1 MAEPIE
7 VILRELAQAQRRTEE
22 QIGELAK
29 AQVRTEERVGQLEAA
44 MERLAQA
51 QARTEERVGRLEAAV
66 ERLAQAQA
74 RTEERVGRLE
84 VAMEHLAQ
92 AQARTEERVG
102 RLEAAMERLAQA
114 QARTEERVGRLEAA
128 MERLAQ
134 AQARTEERV
143 EQLAQAQAR
152 TNGALRQ
159 LARQV
164 GRLSDQ
170 LGFGLEDI
178 AHVVLP
184 GYLERHHGIHIESFQ
199 RKFFTIGRK
208 LREINLYGEGRRN
221 RHKIIVLG
229 EVKSR
234 IFKREVE
241 QFARFAQRVEKQV
254 SEEVF
259 KLMFGYYVHPS
270 GSDSAKRHAIE
281 LIASYQR

>member
-1 MAEPIE
+1 
-7 VILRELAQAQRRTEE
+7 
-22 QIGELAK
+22 
-29 AQVRTEERVGQLEAA
+29 
-44 MERLAQA
+44 MERLVQA
-51 QARTEERVGRLEAAV
+51 QARTEERVGRLEVAM

-84 VAMEHLAQ
+84 VAME
-92 AQARTEERVG
+92 
-102 RLEAAMERLAQA
+102 RLAQA
-114 QARTEERVGRLEAA
+114 QARTEV
-128 MERLAQ
+128 
-134 AQARTEERV
+134 
-143 EQLAQAQAR
+143 
-152 TNGALRQ
+152 ALDQ

-184 GYLERHHGIHIESFQ
+184 GYLQRHHDIRIESFQ
-199 RKFFTIGRK
+199 RKFFPIGK
-208 LREINLYGEGRRN
+208 QLREINLYGEGRRN

-241 QFARFAQRVEKQV
+241 QFARLAKRVEKQV
-254 SEEVF
+254 AGEMF
-259 KLMFGYYVHPS
+259 KVMFGYYVHPR
-270 GSDSAKRHAIE
+270 GSDAAKRHDIE